1 MEFTGQK
8 APFDGRH
15 LCRELLARHIFAE
28 PLVQGRVVLDAGCG
42 TGYGSHYLA
51 AKGAHFVVGVD
62 LSREAIEYSRSRYQ
76 GRNLAFMVSDGLHL
90 PFGQGIF
97 DIVVAFEVVERLRD
111 YDRYLS
117 EVERVLA
124 PDGVYIASTRNK
136 RHHSPD
142 KDSAYKPRH
151 LKKFYPQ
158 ELEDLLWRHFSGV
171 KILGQDF
178 VHGFLIFHEET
189 KGAEAQIAR
198 DPLCPN
204 PWDLNEAKD
213 LILVCTKD
221 SGALETLL
229 ARGHARGAM
238 RGPFIFLRRP
248 FVNDATEAVPQLP
261 KLQEELLALR
271 QLVEG
276 YRQGRFIRTMEK
288 IHDIRT
294 KWLSPKTIRE
304 TKPPVTWNKPVPL
317 PQKLTIEPFGG
328 CNLRCPLCPTGQG
341 RKERPRG
348 PMRMALFRE
357 IIRQLGDS
365 TREIDL
371 YNWGEPLLNPTL
383 PEMIRIAADRGI
395 ETAVS
400 TNLNY
405 LPEPATLVASGL
417 NRLIV
422 SCNGFTLE
430 TYSRYHIGGDFETV
444 MNNLERILKY
454 RDLNPQMEI
463 FWRFITFAHNQHEIP
478 LVIERCQ
485 ELGIRADICEPR
497 LDMREEILRP
507 VEERMMDYRE
517 WIPQDSSVYDLEK
530 GEKKSKWSTCR
541 LPWKE
546 SCIDVDGSVIVC
558 CSSYDRKYDLG
569 NILATP
575 FEEIWNGLLY
585 RASREYLEVG
595 TVTSGRRTLCHICK
609 DNGFRDY

>member
-1 MEFTGQK
+1 MEFTGQR
-8 APFDGRH
+8 ALFDGRH
-15 LCRELLARHIFAE
+15 LRRELLARHVFAE
-28 PLVQGRVVLDAGCG
+28 PLVQGRVVLDAACG

-62 LSREAIEYSRSRYQ
+62 VSRGAIEYSRSRYQ
-76 GRNLAFMVSDGLHL
+76 RHNLAFMVGDCLHL
-90 PFGQGIF
+90 PFGQGVF
-97 DIVVAFEVVERLRD
+97 DIIVSFELIEHLRD

-124 PDGVYIASTRNK
+124 SSGVYIASTRNK
-136 RHHSPD
+136 RQRSPER
-142 KDSAYKPRH
+142 DSAYKPFH
-151 LKKFYPQ
+151 LERFYPQ
-158 ELEDLLWRHFSGV
+158 ELDNLLRRHFSGV
-171 KILGQDF
+171 KILGQRF
-178 VHGFLIFHEET
+178 VQGFLIFHEET
-189 KGAEAQIAR
+189 ESAQPQIAR
-198 DPLCPN
+198 DPPCQK
-204 PWDLNEAKD
+204 PWDLNEARD
-213 LILVCTKD
+213 LIVVSTKD
-221 SGALETLL
+221 GSALETLL
-229 ARGHARGAM
+229 APGLAREAM
-238 RGPFIFLRRP
+238 RGPSIFLTP
-248 FVNDATEAVPQLP
+248 PLANVPTEAVHQLP
-261 KLQEELLALR
+261 ELQEELLALR

-276 YRQGRFIRTMEK
+276 YQQGRFIRTMAK

-294 KWLSPKTIRE
+294 KWLSPTTIGE
-304 TKPPVTWNKPVPL
+304 TEPPVTWNKPVPL
-317 PQKLTIEPFGG
+317 PRKLTIEPFGG

-417 NRLIV
+417 NKLIV
-422 SCNGFTLE
+422 SCNGFTSE
-430 TYSRYHIGGDFETV
+430 TYSRYHVGGDFETV

-507 VEERMMDYRE
+507 VGERMTEYRE
-517 WIPQDSSVYDLEK
+517 WIPLDSSVYDLEK
-530 GEKKSKWSTCR
+530 SEKKTKWSTCR
-541 LPWKE
+541 LPWRE
-546 SCIDVDGSVIVC
+546 SCIDVDGSVMVC
-558 CSSYDRKYDLG
+558 CSSYDKKYDLG

-575 FEEIWNGLLY
+575 FEEIWNGALY

-595 TVTSGRRTLCHICK
+595 TVTSGARTLCHICK